1 MERLKGFE
9 KQILKEF
16 KVEIKSITIK
26 DLVKMST
33 AKIKIDFNDR
43 YLYIDGKSLG
53 YFDCFLI
60 DCITDIKKCD
70 DIVVINIPYG
80 SFFRDKKVKIDFK
93 NSIIATPKE
102 TFC

>member
-1 MERLKGFE
+1 MERLKGFR
-9 KQILKEF
+9 KQILEELKMEVKNITVKE
-16 KVEIKSITIK
+16 
-26 DLVKMST
+26 LVKMST
-33 AKIKIDFNDR
+33 AKIKVHNNDR

-80 SFFRDKKVKIDFK
+80 SFLRDKKVKIDFK
-93 NSIIATPKE
+93 NGIIATSKE